1 MPHDSHP
8 IDRLVGQNIR
18 AFRTMRKMTQG
29 ALGERIG
36 VTFQQIQKYEQGINR
51 VSSSKLVEI
60 AKVLDVRMS
69 ALFGATLQEAGSDGE
84 MALSSLPVGSKTDLM
99 ILQKLAGIRDER
111 IKRKLIDLI
120 DALAADQAV
129 SSPFDGSSLGLSEH
143 AN

>member
-60 AKVLDVRMS
+60 AKVLDVHMS
-69 ALFGATLQEAGSDGE
+69 ALFGATLQEAGSDGRWRCRRCPS
-84 MALSSLPVGSKTDLM
+84 ARRP
-99 ILQKLAGIRDER
+99 I
-111 IKRKLIDLI
+111 
-120 DALAADQAV
+120 
-129 SSPFDGSSLGLSEH
+129 
-143 AN
+143 

>member
-1 MPHDSHP
+1 
-8 IDRLVGQNIR
+8 
-18 AFRTMRKMTQG
+18 
-29 ALGERIG
+29 
-36 VTFQQIQKYEQGINR
+36 
-51 VSSSKLVEI
+51 
-60 AKVLDVRMS
+60 
-69 ALFGATLQEAGSDGE
+69 

-129 SSPFDGSSLGLSEH
+129 SSPFDGSALGLSEH

>member
-129 SSPFDGSSLGLSEH
+129 SSPFDGSALGLSEH